1 MQGNTIT
8 QNTAST
14 SFRGVVR
21 LDVSADSIIGGDSCE
36 YANVI
41 KDNTGDGVYIK
52 GNPAFNHNDVYNNT
66 GFSLVCGNAS
76 GAAPIDATNCYW
88 GTDKESVVKAMIWD
102 GLDDA
107 SLGLVNYNPFLTV
120 PCKPDDIIPPAA
132 VTDLAAS
139 DLTANSITLTW
150 TAPGDDGDEGQ
161 AKTYDIRYS
170 TSEITDANWDEATQ
184 CEGEP
189 PPKPAGEPETF
200 TVTDLSPSTTYY
212 FAMKT
217 ADEVPNWSE
226 LSNVAEG
233 TTIGGVGAID
243 GHVTDRDTGEPIK
256 RAFVIAIQ
264 KPAKEYD
271 FADKDGYYEIKDLQ
285 AGTWLVICIKR
296 GYKAGIAKVEVEAGV
311 TTTKDFQLRPK
322 PAGDD
327 EDELTDLYANYPN
340 PFNPDTWIPYYLSKD
355 ADVTIRIFNSAGQL
369 VRTLELGRQVA
380 GIYIDKDEAA
390 YWDGRDDLGQ
400 QVASGVYYYTLQAGN
415 FSVTRKMVIMK

>member
-1 MQGNTIT
+1 MLIMRCSTVTIQNSTISGNSSGYGGGIYASGGTFTVQNSTISENSAEYGGGIYATSATVTITRNTFTNNSASSGGAIYASGTVIMQGNTIT

-150 TAPGDDGDEGQ
+150 TVPGDDGDEGQ

-189 PPKPAGEPETF
+189 PPKPAGEP
-200 TVTDLSPSTTYY
+200 
-212 FAMKT
+212 
-217 ADEVPNWSE
+217 
-226 LSNVAEG
+226 
-233 TTIGGVGAID
+233 
-243 GHVTDRDTGEPIK
+243 
-256 RAFVIAIQ
+256 
-264 KPAKEYD
+264 
-271 FADKDGYYEIKDLQ
+271 
-285 AGTWLVICIKR
+285 
-296 GYKAGIAKVEVEAGV
+296 
-311 TTTKDFQLRPK
+311 
-322 PAGDD
+322 
-327 EDELTDLYANYPN
+327 
-340 PFNPDTWIPYYLSKD
+340 
-355 ADVTIRIFNSAGQL
+355 
-369 VRTLELGRQVA
+369 
-380 GIYIDKDEAA
+380 
-390 YWDGRDDLGQ
+390 
-400 QVASGVYYYTLQAGN
+400 
-415 FSVTRKMVIMK
+415 